1 MLLEENNPEIYLK
14 IGKVLFELKEP
25 IETAHHFFMEGFKL
39 NHHNKSLQKCLN
51 VTKTLVEKM
60 NETHLESN
68 QEIKDLIENLNSR
81 QKSEDKVTCKKSIN
95 WQFRG
100 STLN

>member
-1 MLLEENNPEIYLK
+1 M
-14 IGKVLFELKEP
+14 
-25 IETAHHFFMEGFKL
+25 
-39 NHHNKSLQKCLN
+39 SQ
-51 VTKTLVEKM
+51 VTKTLVKKM